1 MDTKRETLL
10 PLATYASVAT
20 AILLV
25 GLKTWAW
32 LASGSVSLLASLV
45 DSLTDSMASIVN
57 LFAVRLALRPAD
69 DNHPFGH
76 GKAES
81 LSALA
86 QSAFI
91 GGSAVFLLL
100 NAVERL
106 LHPQPLQQTT
116 LGIAVM
122 LVSLLLTLA
131 LVLFQRWVLRHAQ
144 SQAVSA
150 DSLHYV
156 TDFASNIVVLVALVL
171 AAWGWQRADAV
182 LALLLG
188 GWIFWSA
195 AKIAIE
201 AVNTLMDKALSPAD
215 IARIEAAALAVP
227 GVLGIHDLR
236 TRLSGARHFIQM
248 HIDLDARLNIV
259 EAHDIAVAVAAQVR
273 ALFEDAEVMVHQ
285 DPVEANGQS
294 AGQEA
299 V

>member
-1 MDTKRETLL
+1 MDTKRQTLL

-45 DSLTDSMASIVN
+45 DSLTDSLASIVN

-131 LVLFQRWVLRHAQ
+131 LVLFQRWVLRRAQ

-201 AVNTLMDKALSPAD
+201 AVNTLMDKALPPAD
-215 IARIEAAALAVP
+215 VARIEAAALAVP
-227 GVLGIHDLR
+227 GVLGLHDLR

-259 EAHDIAVAVAAQVR
+259 EAHDIAVAVAAQIR

>member
-45 DSLTDSMASIVN
+45 DSLTDSLASIVN

-131 LVLFQRWVLRHAQ
+131 LVLFQRWVLRRAQ

-156 TDFASNIVVLVALVL
+156 TDFASNIVVLVALLL
-171 AAWGWQRADAV
+171 AAWGWPRADAV

-201 AVNTLMDKALSPAD
+201 AVNTLMDKALPPAD

-259 EAHDIAVAVAAQVR
+259 EAHDIAVAVAAQIR
-273 ALFEDAEVMVHQ
+273 ALFEEAEVIVHQ
-285 DPVEANGQS
+285 DPVEAGGQS

>member
-45 DSLTDSMASIVN
+45 DSLTDSLASIVN

-131 LVLFQRWVLRHAQ
+131 LVLFQRWVLRRAQ

-236 TRLSGARHFIQM
+236 TRLSGARHFVQM

-259 EAHDIAVAVAAQVR
+259 EAHDIAVAVAAQIR
-273 ALFEDAEVMVHQ
+273 ALFEDAEVIIHQ
-285 DPVEANGQS
+285 DPVEASGQS
-294 AGQEA
+294 TGQEA

>member
-10 PLATYASVAT
+10 PLATYAYVAT
-20 AILLV
+20 AILLL

-45 DSLTDSMASIVN
+45 DSLTDSLASIVN

-131 LVLFQRWVLRHAQ
+131 LVLFQRWVLRRAQ

-259 EAHDIAVAVAAQVR
+259 EAHDIAVAVAAQIR
-273 ALFEDAEVMVHQ
+273 ALFEEAEVIVHQ
-285 DPVEANGQS
+285 DPVEAGGQS

>member
-25 GLKTWAW
+25 SLKTWAW

-259 EAHDIAVAVAAQVR
+259 EAHDIAVAVAAQIR
-273 ALFEDAEVMVHQ
+273 ALFEEAEVIVHQ
-285 DPVEANGQS
+285 DPVEAGGQS

>member
-45 DSLTDSMASIVN
+45 DSLTDSLASIVN

-122 LVSLLLTLA
+122 LVSLLLTLP
-131 LVLFQRWVLRHAQ
+131 LVLFQRWVLRRAQ

-201 AVNTLMDKALSPAD
+201 AVNTLMDKALPPAD
-215 IARIEAAALAVP
+215 VARIEAAALAVP

-236 TRLSGARHFIQM
+236 TRLSGARHFVQM

-259 EAHDIAVAVAAQVR
+259 EAHDIAVAVAAQIR
-273 ALFEDAEVMVHQ
+273 ALFEEAEVIVHQ
-285 DPVEANGQS
+285 DPVEAGGQS

>member
-45 DSLTDSMASIVN
+45 DSLTDSLASIVN

-131 LVLFQRWVLRHAQ
+131 LVLFQRWVLRRAQ

-201 AVNTLMDKALSPAD
+201 AVNTLMDKALPPAD
-215 IARIEAAALAVP
+215 VARIEAAALAVP

-236 TRLSGARHFIQM
+236 TRLSGARHFVQM
-248 HIDLDARLNIV
+248 RLDLDARLNIV
-259 EAHDIAVAVAAQVR
+259 EAHDIAVAVAAQSR
-273 ALFEDAEVMVHQ
+273 ALFEEAEVIVHQ
-285 DPVEANGQS
+285 DPVEAGGQS

>member
-45 DSLTDSMASIVN
+45 DSLIDSLVSIVN

-131 LVLFQRWVLRHAQ
+131 LVLFQRWVLRRAQ

-201 AVNTLMDKALSPAD
+201 AVNTLMDKALPPAD
-215 IARIEAAALAVP
+215 VARIEAAALAVP

-259 EAHDIAVAVAAQVR
+259 EAHDIAVAVAAQIR
-273 ALFEDAEVMVHQ
+273 ALFEEAEVIVHQ
-285 DPVEANGQS
+285 DPVEAGGQS

>member
-45 DSLTDSMASIVN
+45 DSLTDSLASIVN

-131 LVLFQRWVLRHAQ
+131 LVLFQRWVLRRAQ

-201 AVNTLMDKALSPAD
+201 AVNTLMDKALPPAD
-215 IARIEAAALAVP
+215 VARIEAAALAVP

-236 TRLSGARHFIQM
+236 TRLSGARHFVQM
-248 HIDLDARLNIV
+248 HVDLDARLNIV
-259 EAHDIAVAVAAQVR
+259 EAHDIAVAVAAQIR
-273 ALFEDAEVMVHQ
+273 ALFEEAEVIVHQ
-285 DPVEANGQS
+285 DPVEAGGQS

>member
-25 GLKTWAW
+25 SLKTWAW

-45 DSLTDSMASIVN
+45 DSLTDSLASIVN

-131 LVLFQRWVLRHAQ
+131 LVLFQRWVLRRAQ

-201 AVNTLMDKALSPAD
+201 AVNTLMDKALPPAD
-215 IARIEAAALAVP
+215 VARIEAAALAVP

-236 TRLSGARHFIQM
+236 TRLSGARHFVQM

-259 EAHDIAVAVAAQVR
+259 EAHDIAVAVAAQIR
-273 ALFEDAEVMVHQ
+273 ALFEEAEVIVHQ
-285 DPVEANGQS
+285 DPVEAGGQS

>member
-45 DSLTDSMASIVN
+45 DSLTDSLASIVN

-131 LVLFQRWVLRHAQ
+131 LVLFQRWVLRRAQ

-201 AVNTLMDKALSPAD
+201 AVNTLMDKALPPAD
-215 IARIEAAALAVP
+215 VARIEAAALAVP

-259 EAHDIAVAVAAQVR
+259 EAHDIAVAVAAQIR

-285 DPVEANGQS
+285 DPVEAGGQS

>member
-45 DSLTDSMASIVN
+45 DSLTDSLASIVN

-131 LVLFQRWVLRHAQ
+131 LVLFQRWVLRRAQ

-201 AVNTLMDKALSPAD
+201 AVNTLMDKALPPAD
-215 IARIEAAALAVP
+215 VARIEAAALAVP

-236 TRLSGARHFIQM
+236 TRLSGARHFVQM

-259 EAHDIAVAVAAQVR
+259 EAHDIAVAVAAQIR
-273 ALFEDAEVMVHQ
+273 ALFEEAEVIVHQ
-285 DPVEANGQS
+285 DPVEAGGQS

>member
-25 GLKTWAW
+25 SLKTWAW

-45 DSLTDSMASIVN
+45 DSLTDSLASIVN

-259 EAHDIAVAVAAQVR
+259 EAHDIAVAVAAQIR
-273 ALFEDAEVMVHQ
+273 ALFEEAEVIVHQ
-285 DPVEANGQS
+285 DPVEAGGQS

>member
-25 GLKTWAW
+25 SLKTWAW

-45 DSLTDSMASIVN
+45 DSLTDSLASIVN

-131 LVLFQRWVLRHAQ
+131 LVLFQRWVLRRAQ

-201 AVNTLMDKALSPAD
+201 AVNTLMDKALPPAD
-215 IARIEAAALAVP
+215 VARIEAAALAVP

-236 TRLSGARHFIQM
+236 TRLSGARHFVQM

>member
-45 DSLTDSMASIVN
+45 DSLTDSLASIVN

-131 LVLFQRWVLRHAQ
+131 LVLFQRWVLRRAQ

-201 AVNTLMDKALSPAD
+201 AVNTLMDKALPPAD
-215 IARIEAAALAVP
+215 VARIEAAALAVP

-259 EAHDIAVAVAAQVR
+259 EAHDIAVAVAAQIR
-273 ALFEDAEVMVHQ
+273 ALFEEAEVIVHQ
-285 DPVEANGQS
+285 DPVEAGGQS

>member
-25 GLKTWAW
+25 SLKTWAW

-45 DSLTDSMASIVN
+45 DSLTDSLASIVN

-131 LVLFQRWVLRHAQ
+131 LVLFQRWVLRRAQ

-201 AVNTLMDKALSPAD
+201 AVNTLMDKALPPAD
-215 IARIEAAALAVP
+215 VARIEAAALAVP

-259 EAHDIAVAVAAQVR
+259 EAHDIAVAVAAQIR
-273 ALFEDAEVMVHQ
+273 ALFEEAEVIVHQ
-285 DPVEANGQS
+285 DPVEAGGQS

>member
-45 DSLTDSMASIVN
+45 DSLTDSPASIVN

-131 LVLFQRWVLRHAQ
+131 LVLFQRWVLRRAQ

-156 TDFASNIVVLVALVL
+156 TDFASNIVVLEALVL

-201 AVNTLMDKALSPAD
+201 AVNTLMDKALPPAD
-215 IARIEAAALAVP
+215 VARIEAAALAVP

-259 EAHDIAVAVAAQVR
+259 EAHDIAVAVAAQIR
-273 ALFEDAEVMVHQ
+273 ALFEEAEVIVHQ
-285 DPVEANGQS
+285 DPVEAGGQS

>member
-25 GLKTWAW
+25 SLKTWAW

-131 LVLFQRWVLRHAQ
+131 LVMFQRWVLRHAQ

-201 AVNTLMDKALSPAD
+201 AVNTLMDKALPPAD
-215 IARIEAAALAVP
+215 VARIEAAALAVP

-236 TRLSGARHFIQM
+236 TRLSGARHFVQM

>member
-45 DSLTDSMASIVN
+45 DSLTDSLASIVN

-131 LVLFQRWVLRHAQ
+131 LVLFQRWVLRRAQ

-201 AVNTLMDKALSPAD
+201 AVNTLMDKALPPAD
-215 IARIEAAALAVP
+215 VARIEAAALAVP

-259 EAHDIAVAVAAQVR
+259 EAHDIAVAVAAQIR
-273 ALFEDAEVMVHQ
+273 ALFEEAEVIVHQ
-285 DPVEANGQS
+285 DPVDTSRQS

>member
-45 DSLTDSMASIVN
+45 DSLTDSLASIVN

-131 LVLFQRWVLRHAQ
+131 LVLFQRWVLRRAQ

-201 AVNTLMDKALSPAD
+201 AVNTLMDKALPPAD
-215 IARIEAAALAVP
+215 VARIEAAALAVP

-236 TRLSGARHFIQM
+236 TRLSGARHFVQM

>member
-25 GLKTWAW
+25 SLKTWAW

-45 DSLTDSMASIVN
+45 DSLTDSLASIVN

-131 LVLFQRWVLRHAQ
+131 LVLFQRWVLRRAQ

-156 TDFASNIVVLVALVL
+156 TDFASNIVVLVALLL
-171 AAWGWQRADAV
+171 AAWGWPRADAV

-201 AVNTLMDKALSPAD
+201 AVNTLMDKALPPAD
-215 IARIEAAALAVP
+215 VARIEAAALAVP
-227 GVLGIHDLR
+227 GVLGLHDLR

-259 EAHDIAVAVAAQVR
+259 EAHDIAVAVAAQIR
-273 ALFEDAEVMVHQ
+273 ALFEEAEVIVHQ
-285 DPVEANGQS
+285 DPVEAGGQS

>member
-45 DSLTDSMASIVN
+45 DSLTDSLASIVN

-131 LVLFQRWVLRHAQ
+131 LVLFQRWVLRRAQ

-156 TDFASNIVVLVALVL
+156 TDFASNIVVLVALLL
-171 AAWGWQRADAV
+171 AAWGWPRADAV

-201 AVNTLMDKALSPAD
+201 AVNTLMDKALPPAD

-294 AGQEA
+294 AGQGA

>member
-45 DSLTDSMASIVN
+45 DSLTDSLASIVN

-131 LVLFQRWVLRHAQ
+131 LVLFQRWVLRRAQ

-188 GWIFWSA
+188 GWIFWRA

-201 AVNTLMDKALSPAD
+201 AVNTLMDKALPPAD
-215 IARIEAAALAVP
+215 VARIEAAALAVP

-236 TRLSGARHFIQM
+236 TRLSGARHFVQM

-259 EAHDIAVAVAAQVR
+259 EAHDIAVAVAAQIR
-273 ALFEDAEVMVHQ
+273 ALFEEAEVIVHQ
-285 DPVEANGQS
+285 DPVEAGGQS

>member
-45 DSLTDSMASIVN
+45 DSLTDSLASIVN

-131 LVLFQRWVLRHAQ
+131 LVLFQRWVLRRAQ

-201 AVNTLMDKALSPAD
+201 AVNTLMDKALPPAD
-215 IARIEAAALAVP
+215 VARIEAAALAVP

-236 TRLSGARHFIQM
+236 TRLSGARHFVQM

-259 EAHDIAVAVAAQVR
+259 EAHDIAVAVAAQIR
-273 ALFEDAEVMVHQ
+273 ALFEEAEVIVHQ
-285 DPVEANGQS
+285 DPVDTSRQS

>member
-45 DSLTDSMASIVN
+45 DSLTDSLASIVN

-131 LVLFQRWVLRHAQ
+131 LVLFQRWVLRRAQ

-201 AVNTLMDKALSPAD
+201 AVNTLMDKALPPAD
-215 IARIEAAALAVP
+215 VARIEAAALAVP

-259 EAHDIAVAVAAQVR
+259 EAHDIAVAVAAQIR

>member
-25 GLKTWAW
+25 SLKTWAW

-45 DSLTDSMASIVN
+45 DSLTDSLASIVN

-131 LVLFQRWVLRHAQ
+131 LVLFQRWVLRRAQ

-201 AVNTLMDKALSPAD
+201 AVNTLMDKALPPAD
-215 IARIEAAALAVP
+215 VARIEAAALAVP
-227 GVLGIHDLR
+227 GVLGLHDLR
-236 TRLSGARHFIQM
+236 TRLSGARHFVQM

-259 EAHDIAVAVAAQVR
+259 EAHDIAVAVAAQIR
-273 ALFEDAEVMVHQ
+273 ALFEEAEVIVHQ
-285 DPVEANGQS
+285 DPVEAGGQS

>member
-25 GLKTWAW
+25 SLKTWAW
-32 LASGSVSLLASLV
+32 LASGSVSLLARLV

-131 LVLFQRWVLRHAQ
+131 LVLFQRWVLRRAQ

>member
-25 GLKTWAW
+25 SLKTWAW

-131 LVLFQRWVLRHAQ
+131 LVLFQRWVLRRAQ

-201 AVNTLMDKALSPAD
+201 AVNTLMDKALPPAD
-215 IARIEAAALAVP
+215 VARIEAAALAVP
-227 GVLGIHDLR
+227 GVLGLHDLR

-259 EAHDIAVAVAAQVR
+259 EAHDIAVAVAAQIR
-273 ALFEDAEVMVHQ
+273 ALFEEAEVIVHQ
-285 DPVEANGQS
+285 DPVEAGGQS

>member
-131 LVLFQRWVLRHAQ
+131 LVLFQRWVLRRAQ

-201 AVNTLMDKALSPAD
+201 AVNTLMDKALPPAD
-215 IARIEAAALAVP
+215 VARIEAAALAVP

-236 TRLSGARHFIQM
+236 TRLSGARHFVQM

-259 EAHDIAVAVAAQVR
+259 EAHDIAVAVAAQIR
-273 ALFEDAEVMVHQ
+273 ALFEEAEVIVHQ
-285 DPVEANGQS
+285 DPVEAGGQS

>member
-45 DSLTDSMASIVN
+45 DSLTDSLASIVN
-57 LFAVRLALRPAD
+57 LCAVRLALRPAD

-131 LVLFQRWVLRHAQ
+131 LVLFQRWVLRRAQ

-201 AVNTLMDKALSPAD
+201 AVNTLMDKALPPAD
-215 IARIEAAALAVP
+215 VARIEAAALAVP

-236 TRLSGARHFIQM
+236 TRLSGARHFVQM

-259 EAHDIAVAVAAQVR
+259 EAHDIAVAVAAQIR
-273 ALFEDAEVMVHQ
+273 ALFEEAEVIVHQ
-285 DPVEANGQS
+285 DPVEAGGQS

>member
-45 DSLTDSMASIVN
+45 DSLTDSLASIVN

-131 LVLFQRWVLRHAQ
+131 LVLFQRWVLRRAQ

-201 AVNTLMDKALSPAD
+201 AVNTLMDKALPPAD
-215 IARIEAAALAVP
+215 VARIEAAALAVP

-236 TRLSGARHFIQM
+236 TRLSGARHFVQM

-259 EAHDIAVAVAAQVR
+259 EAHDIAVAVAAQIR
-273 ALFEDAEVMVHQ
+273 ALFEEAEVIVHQ

>member
-45 DSLTDSMASIVN
+45 DSLTDSLASIVN

-131 LVLFQRWVLRHAQ
+131 LVLFQRWVLRRAQ

-201 AVNTLMDKALSPAD
+201 AVNTLMDKALPPAD
-215 IARIEAAALAVP
+215 VARIEAAALAVP

-259 EAHDIAVAVAAQVR
+259 EAHDIAVAVAAQIR
-273 ALFEDAEVMVHQ
+273 ALFEDAEVIIHQ
-285 DPVEANGQS
+285 DPVEASGQS
-294 AGQEA
+294 TGQEA

>member
-131 LVLFQRWVLRHAQ
+131 LVLFQRWVLRRAQ

-201 AVNTLMDKALSPAD
+201 AVNTLMDKALPPAD
-215 IARIEAAALAVP
+215 VARIEAAALAVP

>member
-45 DSLTDSMASIVN
+45 DSLTDSLASIVN

-131 LVLFQRWVLRHAQ
+131 LVLFQRWVLRRAQ

-201 AVNTLMDKALSPAD
+201 AVNTLMDKALPPAD
-215 IARIEAAALAVP
+215 VARIEAAALAVP
-227 GVLGIHDLR
+227 GVLGLHDLR
-236 TRLSGARHFIQM
+236 TRLSGARHFVQM

-259 EAHDIAVAVAAQVR
+259 EAHDIAVAVAAQIR
-273 ALFEDAEVMVHQ
+273 ALFEEAEVIVHQ
-285 DPVEANGQS
+285 DPVEAGGQS

>member
-45 DSLTDSMASIVN
+45 DSLTDSLASIVN

-131 LVLFQRWVLRHAQ
+131 LVLFQRWVLRRAQ

-156 TDFASNIVVLVALVL
+156 TDFASNIVVLVALLL
-171 AAWGWQRADAV
+171 AAWGWPRADAV

-201 AVNTLMDKALSPAD
+201 AVNTLMDKALPPAD

-259 EAHDIAVAVAAQVR
+259 EAHDIAVAVAAQIR
-273 ALFEDAEVMVHQ
+273 ALFEEAEVIVHQ
-285 DPVEANGQS
+285 DPVDTSRQS

>member
-45 DSLTDSMASIVN
+45 DSLTDSLASIVN

-131 LVLFQRWVLRHAQ
+131 LVLFQRWVLRRAQ

-201 AVNTLMDKALSPAD
+201 AVNTLMDKALPPAD
-215 IARIEAAALAVP
+215 VARIEAAALAVP

-236 TRLSGARHFIQM
+236 TRLSGARHFVQM

-259 EAHDIAVAVAAQVR
+259 EAHDIAVAVAAQIR
-273 ALFEDAEVMVHQ
+273 ALFEEAEVIVHQ
-285 DPVEANGQS
+285 DPVEASGQS

>member
-45 DSLTDSMASIVN
+45 DSLTDSLASIVN

-131 LVLFQRWVLRHAQ
+131 LVLFQRWVLRRAQ

-195 AKIAIE
+195 AIIAIE
-201 AVNTLMDKALSPAD
+201 AVNTLMDKALPPAD
-215 IARIEAAALAVP
+215 VARIEAAALAVP

-236 TRLSGARHFIQM
+236 TRLSGARHFVQM

-259 EAHDIAVAVAAQVR
+259 EAHDIAVAVAAQIR
-273 ALFEDAEVMVHQ
+273 ALFEEAEVIVHQ
-285 DPVEANGQS
+285 DPVEAGGQS